1 MKRIKKILWT
11 LGVAS
16 GLLLTAGLAW
26 SDVAPDPL
34 NQGMSPARKDSR
46 VQMVSQDV
54 FIHLGSEECR
64 VDASFLLHNRSLG
77 SSIMEVGFPTGYKDE
92 IKELKV
98 WKNGK
103 MLKTK
108 SLVEKEI
115 VDTDKE
121 PVIYHGTLWNMHFAP
136 GEKTNLKVSYRI
148 KPRKNH
154 DYIITPYRRFLDGM
168 AKEATGANTGS
179 AELKRIIKGMTSYST
194 GYIMVTGA
202 GWYDTIEKATVT
214 IRHPKGAG
222 ILRWIEPAHHFTS
235 SAKGIEW
242 RFDYIKPDFDIK
254 VEFSDTW
261 TIDEE
266 MTAVE
271 KAIKTVGKKQGL
283 IEHLHYL
290 KKMKQCLAS
299 GNCDK

>member
-1 MKRIKKILWT
+1 MIKKIFMI
-11 LGVAS
+11 VAFFCF
-16 GLLLTAGLAW
+16 LLSAGFAF

-34 NQGMSPARKDSR
+34 NQGMIPAKKENR

-54 FIHLGSEECR
+54 VIHLGSEWCR
-64 VDASFLLHNRSLG
+64 VDAEFLLFNRSMG

-98 WKNGK
+98 WENGEI
-103 MLKTK
+103 LKTK
-108 SLVEKEI
+108 NIIEKEI
-115 VDTDKE
+115 MDPDKD
-121 PVIYHGTLWNMHFAP
+121 PATYHWALWNMHFTP

-154 DYIITPYRRFLDGM
+154 DYIITPYRRFLDGI
-168 AKEATGANTGS
+168 AKEATGANAGS

-202 GWYDTIEKATVT
+202 GWYDTIEKAAVT
-214 IRHPKGAG
+214 ICHPKGAG
-222 ILRWIEPAHHFTS
+222 ILRWIEPGQHFTS
-235 SAKGIEW
+235 SEEGIKW
-242 RFDYIKPDFDIK
+242 RFNYIKPDFDIK

-261 TIDEE
+261 TIEE
-266 MTAVE
+266 EVAAVE
-271 KAIKTVGKKQGL
+271 KVIGTVGKKQGL
-283 IEHLHYL
+283 VDHLNYL

-299 GNCDK
+299 GNCVE